1 MGAERL
7 DFSGEVVAIQP
18 HVRMTRSFDQREE
31 TYLGYIVMLLGE
43 VDAEER
49 EFSVAIDE
57 SIQKKHQLRVGDVVA
72 GKCVAVK
79 GGDMGAGGFE
89 DLSDLEVDHTDRPE
103 YAAPPWS
110 GVPPDLATYRKRG
123 FRRLNQRTYETQC
136 IECIWG
142 CHMAVEM
149 IIDQWNPRLRRYRP
163 ETFCYGPKSCRIYKP
178 GRARVV
184 PGRKGMSWVEEDW
197 VDEEMTRHRS
207 DDE

>member
-103 YAAPPWS
+103 YARDRIPSSFS
-110 GVPPDLATYRKRG
+110 GYSRANLRVSPDG
-123 FRRLNQRTYETQC
+123 
-136 IECIWG
+136 G
-142 CHMAVEM
+142 CMPCGVGVAG
-149 IIDQWNPRLRRYRP
+149 
-163 ETFCYGPKSCRIYKP
+163 TRILGKKYCLP
-178 GRARVV
+178 I
-184 PGRKGMSWVEEDW
+184 P
-197 VDEEMTRHRS
+197 
-207 DDE
+207 